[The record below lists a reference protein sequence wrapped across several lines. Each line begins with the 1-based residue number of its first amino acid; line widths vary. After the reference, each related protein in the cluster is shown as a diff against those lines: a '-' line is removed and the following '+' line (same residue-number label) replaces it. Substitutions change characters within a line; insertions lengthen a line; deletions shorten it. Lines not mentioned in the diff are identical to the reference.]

1 MQTTIVNNDLI
12 YIEAAHDSGMVL
24 GTTINDEV
32 ILETLVPNK
41 PEQLWEQGDPDD
53 DGYFNLINSN
63 TRGLMTAVS
72 SSALDVRGNTDRN
85 NFEDSSQLVK
95 HFLDLT
101 LSNSF

>member
-1 MQTTIVNNDLI
+1 MTTIANNDLI

-24 GTTINDEV
+24 GITINDEV

-41 PEQLWEQGDPDD
+41 PEQLWEQGDPDN

-72 SSALDVRGNTDRN
+72 SSALDVRGNIKSLTIAIV
-85 NFEDSSQLVK
+85 FEVIYYTNWS
-95 HFLDLT
+95 FLRYD
-101 LSNSF
+101 

>member
-1 MQTTIVNNDLI
+1 MTTIANNDLI

-41 PEQLWEQGDPDD
+41 PEQLWEQGDPDN

-72 SSALDVRGNTDRN
+72 SSALDVRGNIKSLTIAIV
-85 NFEDSSQLVK
+85 FEVIYYTNWS
-95 HFLDLT
+95 FLRYD
-101 LSNSF
+101 

>member
-1 MQTTIVNNDLI
+1 MTTIASNDLI

-24 GTTINDEV
+24 GITINDEV

-41 PEQLWEQGDPDD
+41 PEQLWEQGDPDN

-72 SSALDVRGNTDRN
+72 SSALDVRGNIKSLTIAIV
-85 NFEDSSQLVK
+85 FEVIYYTNWS
-95 HFLDLT
+95 FLRYD
-101 LSNSF
+101 

>member
-1 MQTTIVNNDLI
+1 MLTTIANNDLI

-24 GTTINDEV
+24 GITINDEV

-41 PEQLWEQGDPDD
+41 PEQLWEQGDPDN

-72 SSALDVRGNTDRN
+72 SSALDVRGNIKSLTIAIV
-85 NFEDSSQLVK
+85 FEVIYYTNWS
-95 HFLDLT
+95 FLRYD
-101 LSNSF
+101 

>member
-1 MQTTIVNNDLI
+1 LI

-41 PEQLWEQGDPDD
+41 PEQLWEQGDPDT

-72 SSALDVRGNTDRN
+72 SSALDVRGKGRFSLFNLFIDMRST
-85 NFEDSSQLVK
+85 V
-95 HFLDLT
+95 
-101 LSNSF
+101 SFSISRVFST

>member
-1 MQTTIVNNDLI
+1 MLTTIANNDLI

-41 PEQLWEQGDPDD
+41 AEQLWEQGDPDN

-72 SSALDVRGNTDRN
+72 SSALDVRGNIKSLTIAIV
-85 NFEDSSQLVK
+85 FEVIYYTNWS
-95 HFLDLT
+95 FLRYD
-101 LSNSF
+101 

>member
-101 LSNSF
+101 FWQY